1 MVHITHDGKLVW
13 SENPHRSWNSTTAY
27 FRNKAFAR
35 FGGVLSE
42 EITTMRSRSA
52 YKDPK
57 TYSGPAYRA
66 TIKAPY
72 FSCFDAIS
80 DLRGYA
86 FKNELDGF
94 SINADY
100 TVPQSIFSRIRAA
113 LSPRHVVLTCE
124 IPLPESSDVI
134 AVNWWIVNKPVS
146 RNRRTIVHFPRSQ
159 N

>member
-13 SENPHRSWNSTTAY
+13 AENPHRSWNSTTAY
-27 FRNKAFAR
+27 FRERALSR
-35 FGGVLSE
+35 FGSILSE

-57 TYSGPAYRA
+57 PYSGPAYRA

-100 TVPQSIFSRIRAA
+100 TVPRSIFSRNRAHCSTGPA
-113 LSPRHVVLTCE
+113 ATSTIWPSLVGKAWKGDRTGCLVP
-124 IPLPESSDVI
+124 
-134 AVNWWIVNKPVS
+134 
-146 RNRRTIVHFPRSQ
+146 NRRGTSPVAK
-159 N
+159 